1 MRNRWTLFALASV
14 LVSTPAHAQVRVATG
29 DLQAMH
35 LSLGDAIKMAS
46 GQAAPVQLSGLATDE
61 ARARVRQSRAA
72 LLPGLTAGGTWVNR
86 DYDLDALG
94 LPFPKPKPGQPSLI
108 SLPTIAGPYT
118 AYDARF
124 TLTETLLDLSSIKR
138 VRASEAQV
146 QSTIAAGDATTEGA
160 AQVAALAYLRAA
172 RAQASVAARQ
182 ADSAI
187 AAEVLS
193 LAQAQL
199 QAGVSGTLDVT
210 RAKTQVAVAAGALV
224 VARNQYDQARIA
236 LARALSV
243 DPVKTVITLDDTLS
257 TSLGA
262 ASVPADQEDAVNQAL
277 HSRPELRAEEARG
290 SAAQVSK
297 SAIQSEILPRVGFEA
312 DYGQSG
318 LTLGS
323 SRSTR
328 QFAVTV
334 SIPLLDGFRRG
345 AQAAEQDAVIQE
357 SQVRQHDLRQQIAAD
372 VVGALLD
379 LHSAEAQEGIAS
391 QQLSLAADELSQAE
405 KRFKAGV
412 AGNIEVIDAQSSMVK
427 ARDAV
432 IDARYG
438 AAAARVALARA
449 AGAARTLH

>member
-1 MRNRWTLFALASV
+1 MHNRWIVLVLASA
-14 LVSTPAHAQVRVATG
+14 LMAARSSAQTTTEIIRTTLPLHVTFGDAVKLATG
-29 DLQAMH
+29 QAT
-35 LSLGDAIKMAS
+35 
-46 GQAAPVQLSGLATDE
+46 PVQLSALATDE

-72 LLPGLTAGGTWVNR
+72 YLPALSAGGSWVNR

-94 LPFPKPKPGQPSLI
+94 LPFPKNSPIK
-108 SLPTIAGPYT
+108 LPTIAGPFS
-118 AYDARF
+118 AYDARLTF
-124 TLTETLLDLSSIKR
+124 TQTVLDLSTIKR

-146 QSTIAAGDATTEGA
+146 QSTIAAGDATTESA

-199 QAGVSGTLDVT
+199 SAGVSGTLDVT

-224 VARNQYDQARIA
+224 VARNQFDQARIA
-236 LARALSV
+236 LARALGV
-243 DPVKTVITLDDTLS
+243 DPVTTVITLDDTLS
-257 TSLGA
+257 SALGA
-262 ASVPADQEDAVNQAL
+262 ANVPASQDDAVNQAL
-277 HSRPELRAEEARG
+277 SARPELKAEEARG
-290 SAAQVSK
+290 TAAQVSR
-297 SAIQSEILPRVGFEA
+297 SAIRSEILPRVGFEA

-318 LTLGS
+318 LTLGD

-328 QFAVTV
+328 QFAVAV
-334 SIPLLDGFRRG
+334 SIPLLDGFRREG
-345 AQAAEQDAVIQE
+345 RAAEQDAVIQE

-372 VVGALLD
+372 VAGALLD
-379 LHSAEAQEGIAS
+379 LHSAAAQEAIAA
-391 QQLSLAADELSQAE
+391 QQLALATDELSQAE

-432 IDARYG
+432 IDARYS

>member
-1 MRNRWTLFALASV
+1 MRNRWMLVLGVLFAPRAV
-14 LVSTPAHAQVRVATG
+14 AAQAQ
-29 DLQAMH
+29 LK
-35 LSLGDAIKMAS
+35 LSFGDAVKMAT
-46 GQAAPVQLSGLATDE
+46 GQAAPVQLSALETDA
-61 ARARVRQSRAA
+61 ARARVRQSRSA
-72 LLPGLTAGGTWVNR
+72 LLPDVTFGGSWVNR
-86 DYDLDALG
+86 DFNIKSFGIPLNFPGLG
-94 LPFPKPKPGQPSLI
+94 AVVPSFNN
-108 SLPTIAGPYT
+108 
-118 AYDARF
+118 YDARL
-124 TLTETLLDLSSIKR
+124 TLNQTLLDFSSIKR

-146 QSTIAAGDATTEGA
+146 RTTLATGDATTENA

-172 RAQASVAARQ
+172 RAQASVLARQ

-224 VARNQYDQARIA
+224 VARNQYDQARIT
-236 LARALSV
+236 LARALGI
-243 DPVKTVITLDDTLS
+243 DPVQSVITLDDTLS
-257 TSLGA
+257 SSLGA
-262 ASVPADQEDAVNQAL
+262 AAVPADQDAAVAQAL
-277 HSRPELRAEEARG
+277 AARPELKAEQARG
-290 SAAQVSK
+290 DAARVSK
-297 SAIQSEILPRVGFEA
+297 SAINSELFPRLGLEGDFGINGIA
-312 DYGQSG
+312 LDKMYG
-318 LTLGS
+318 
-323 SRSTR
+323 TR
-328 QFAVTV
+328 QVAVGV
-334 SIPLLDGFRRG
+334 SIPLLDGFRREG
-345 AQAAEQDAVIQE
+345 RAAEQDVVIQE

-372 VVGALLD
+372 VAGALLD
-379 LHSAEAQEGIAS
+379 LHSAGAQEAIAS

-412 AGNIEVIDAQSSMVK
+412 AGNIEVIDAQATMVK

>member
-1 MRNRWTLFALASV
+1 MRKSWILVFAAALAPNL
-14 LVSTPAHAQVRVATG
+14 LVAQSQMKLGFGDAVKLATG
-29 DLQAMH
+29 QAT
-35 LSLGDAIKMAS
+35 
-46 GQAAPVQLSGLATDE
+46 PVQLSGLATAE
-61 ARARVRQSRAA
+61 ARARVRQSRSM
-72 LLPGLTAGGTWVNR
+72 LLPGLTAGGSWVNR

-94 LPFPKPKPGQPSLI
+94 LPFPKGAFP
-108 SLPTIAGPYT
+108 LPTVVPPFSAF
-118 AYDARF
+118 DAR
-124 TLTETLLDLSSIKR
+124 LTVTQTVLDLSSIKR

-146 QSTIAAGDATTEGA
+146 QSTLAAGDAATESA

-199 QAGVSGTLDVT
+199 QAGVSGTIDAT

-236 LARALSV
+236 LARSLGV
-243 DPVKTVITLDDTLS
+243 DPVKSDITLSDTLS
-257 TSLGA
+257 SSLGA
-262 ASVPADQEDAVNQAL
+262 ATVPADQDAAVAQAL
-277 HSRPELRAEEARG
+277 NSRPELKAEQARG
-290 SAAQVSK
+290 TAALVSRA
-297 SAIQSEILPRVGFEA
+297 AIQSELLPRVGFEA
-312 DYGQSG
+312 DYGLSG
-318 LTLGS
+318 VELGTL
-323 SRSTR
+323 RATR
-328 QFAVTV
+328 QFAVAV
-334 SIPLLDGFRRG
+334 SIPLVDGFRREG
-345 AQAAEQDAVIQE
+345 RAAEQDAVIQE

-372 VVGALLD
+372 VAGALLD

-391 QQLSLAADELSQAE
+391 QQLSLAADVLSQAE

-412 AGNIEVIDAQSSMVK
+412 AGNIEVIDAQATMVK

>member
-1 MRNRWTLFALASV
+1 MRNRWIVLPLAIALIASQG
-14 LVSTPAHAQVRVATG
+14 HAQVGISTG
-29 DLQAMH
+29 DVQTVH
-35 LSLGDAIKMAS
+35 LSFGDAVKMAT
-46 GQAAPVQLSGLATDE
+46 GQAASVQLSGLETDA
-61 ARARVRQSRAA
+61 ARARVRQARSAY
-72 LLPGLTAGGTWVNR
+72 LPAVTAGGSWVNR

-94 LPFPKPKPGQPSLI
+94 LPFPKGGPI
-108 SLPTIAGPYT
+108 TLPTVVPPFST
-118 AYDARF
+118 YDARLTF
-124 TLTETLLDLSSIKR
+124 TQTVLDLSTIKR

-146 QSTIAAGDATTEGA
+146 QSTAAAGDATTEGA
-160 AQVAALAYLRAA
+160 AQVAAFAYLRAA
-172 RAQASVAARQ
+172 RAQASVSARQ

-187 AAEVLS
+187 AAEILA

-199 QAGVSGTLDVT
+199 QAGVSGTIDVT
-210 RAKTQVAVAAGALV
+210 RAKTQVVVAAGALV

-236 LARALSV
+236 LARALGV

-257 TSLGA
+257 SALGA
-262 ASVPADQEDAVNQAL
+262 ANVPADQEDAVNQAL
-277 HSRPELRAEEARG
+277 SSRPELKAEEARG
-290 SAAQVSK
+290 TAAQVSR

-318 LTLGS
+318 LTLGT

-328 QFAVTV
+328 QFAVAV
-334 SIPLLDGFRRG
+334 SIPLLDGFRRESR
-345 AQAAEQDAVIQE
+345 AAEQDAVIQE

-372 VVGALLD
+372 VAGALLD
-379 LHSAEAQEGIAS
+379 LHSAEAQEAIAS

-405 KRFKAGV
+405 QRFKAGV
-412 AGNIEVIDAQSSMVK
+412 AGNIEVIDAQATMVK

>member
-1 MRNRWTLFALASV
+1 MRKGWILVAVAAAIVLAGSA
-14 LVSTPAHAQVRVATG
+14 SAQTPLKLGFGDAVKMATG
-29 DLQAMH
+29 QAT
-35 LSLGDAIKMAS
+35 
-46 GQAAPVQLSGLATDE
+46 PVQLSGLATDE
-61 ARARVRQSRAA
+61 ARARVRQTRSAY
-72 LLPGLTAGGTWVNR
+72 LPDVGFGGSWVNR
-86 DYDLDALG
+86 NFNIKSFGIPFSIPGLG
-94 LPFPKPKPGQPSLI
+94 TVVPAFS
-108 SLPTIAGPYT
+108 
-118 AYDARF
+118 AYDARL
-124 TLTETLLDLSSIKR
+124 TLTQTLIDFSSIKR

-146 QSTIAAGDATTEGA
+146 QSTLAAGDATTEGA
-160 AQVAALAYLRAA
+160 AQTAALAYLRAA

-210 RAKTQVAVAAGALV
+210 RAKTQVAVAAGALI

-236 LARALSV
+236 LARALNV
-243 DPVKTVITLDDTLS
+243 DPVKTDISLSDTLS
-257 TSLGA
+257 SRLGD
-262 ASVPADQEDAVNQAL
+262 ASVPTDPDAVVAQAL
-277 HSRPELRAEEARG
+277 SVRPELKAEQARG
-290 SAAQVSK
+290 DAARAAK
-297 SAIQSEILPRVGFEA
+297 SAVNSELLPRVGFEGDFGINGIA
-312 DYGQSG
+312 LDRMYG
-318 LTLGS
+318 
-323 SRSTR
+323 TR
-328 QFAVTV
+328 QFAVGV
-334 SIPLLDGFRRG
+334 SIPLLDGFRREG
-345 AQAAEQDAVIQE
+345 RAAEQDAVFQE

-372 VVGALLD
+372 VAGALLD

-391 QQLSLAADELSQAE
+391 QQLALAADELSQAE

-412 AGNIEVIDAQSSMVK
+412 AGNIEVIDAQASMVK